1 MKIKSL
7 YALLFCIFT
16 TGCLDGQK
24 QSDHAILIAY
34 TSTEFPELGS
44 SVCYLNERGDTVI
57 PFGKYHY
64 GGSDTIR
71 HIGFVV
77 EPHTPG
83 WTTIN
88 NKGEKL
94 FYTFSFDNG
103 PDYVEEGL
111 FRIINDEM
119 LMGFADTLGN
129 VVIQPQF
136 AFVFPFKDGKA
147 EVTYTF
153 TLPSVV
159 KSSFLSTEGTCVMD
173 GSHTGTELFHGKVG
187 SRNAFEVGNDS
198 DCGESTTRG

>member
-1 MKIKSL
+1 MKLKSL
-7 YALLFCIFT
+7 YALLFCIFM

-24 QSDHAILIAY
+24 QSDHSILIAY
-34 TSTEFPELGS
+34 MSTEYPELGS
-44 SVCYLNERGDTVI
+44 SVCYLNEQGDTIV

-71 HIGFVV
+71 HIGFVM
-77 EPHTPG
+77 EPHKPG

-94 FYTFSFDNG
+94 FYAFSFDNG

-129 VVIQPQF
+129 VIIKPQF
-136 AFVFPFKDGKA
+136 AFVCPFKDGKA
-147 EVTYTF
+147 EVTYTGEKKALDDYGEHWTWQSDDWF
-153 TLPSVV
+153 YID
-159 KSSFLSTEGTCVMD
+159 KN
-173 GSHTGTELFHGKVG
+173 
-187 SRNAFEVGNDS
+187 RNKLK
-198 DCGESTTRG
+198 

>member
-1 MKIKSL
+1 MKLKSL
-7 YALLFCIFT
+7 YALLFCIFM

-24 QSDHAILIAY
+24 QSDHSVLIAY
-34 TSTEFPELGS
+34 MSTEYPELGS
-44 SVCYLNERGDTVI
+44 SVCYLNEQGDTIV

-71 HIGFVV
+71 HIGFVM
-77 EPHTPG
+77 EPHKPG

-94 FYTFSFDNG
+94 FYAFSFDNG

-129 VVIQPQF
+129 VIIKPQF
-136 AFVFPFKDGKA
+136 AFVCPFKDGKA
-147 EVTYTF
+147 EVTYTGE
-153 TLPSVV
+153 
-159 KSSFLSTEGTCVMD
+159 KRHWMIM
-173 GSHTGTELFHGKVG
+173 GSIGPGKVMIG
-187 SRNAFEVGNDS
+187 FILIKMAIN
-198 DCGESTTRG
+198 

>member
-111 FRIINDEM
+111 F
-119 LMGFADTLGN
+119 
-129 VVIQPQF
+129 V
-136 AFVFPFKDGKA
+136 
-147 EVTYTF
+147 
-153 TLPSVV
+153 S
-159 KSSFLSTEGTCVMD
+159 
-173 GSHTGTELFHGKVG
+173 
-187 SRNAFEVGNDS
+187 
-198 DCGESTTRG
+198 

>member
-1 MKIKSL
+1 MKLKSL
-7 YALLFCIFT
+7 YALLFCIFM

-24 QSDHAILIAY
+24 QSDHSILIAY
-34 TSTEFPELGS
+34 MSTEYPELGS
-44 SVCYLNERGDTVI
+44 SVCYLNEQGDTIV

-71 HIGFVV
+71 HIGFVM
-77 EPHTPG
+77 EPHKPG

-94 FYTFSFDNG
+94 FYAFSFDNG

-129 VVIQPQF
+129 VIIKPQF
-136 AFVFPFKDGKA
+136 AF
-147 EVTYTF
+147 
-153 TLPSVV
+153 
-159 KSSFLSTEGTCVMD
+159 STQGTCVLD
-173 GSHTGTELFHGKVG
+173 GSYAGTELFHGEMG

-198 DCGESTTRG
+198 NCGKSTA

>member
-44 SVCYLNERGDTVI
+44 SVCYLNGRGDTVI

-119 LMGFADTLGN
+119 LMGFA
-129 VVIQPQF
+129 
-136 AFVFPFKDGKA
+136 VFPFKDGKA
-147 EVTYTF
+147 EVTYTGA
-153 TLPSVV
+153 
-159 KSSFLSTEGTCVMD
+159 KKAMD
-173 GSHTGTELFHGKVG
+173 DYGEHWTWQSDHWFYIDKK
-187 SRNAFEVGNDS
+187 GNKLK
-198 DCGESTTRG
+198 